1 MKIFKFILV
10 LFVTVSITSCS
21 DETSEPP
28 YTLSNANIAGTY
40 NINNLSINTKVTSS
54 TIVAGVEVP
63 FTVAT
68 SKSTG
73 DIFKVTF
80 ILKSNGTYTVN
91 GSYTITSIVTPAVGN
106 PISSDDIIRFPDA
119 GDSGTYKLDTIDNTI
134 TFTSS
139 SSGDFLEG
147 TLNVVTFNET
157 TISLSQELEEI
168 EDAITTEFN
177 SNISFIRE

>member
-1 MKIFKFILV
+1 MKFLKLILV
-10 LFVTVSITSCS
+10 LFITVSITSCS

-40 NINNLSINTKVTSS
+40 NINNLSIDTKVTSS
-54 TIVAGVEVP
+54 TIVAGVDVP

-73 DIFKVTF
+73 DTFKVSF
-80 ILKSNGTYTVN
+80 ILKSNGTYTIN
-91 GSYTITSIVTPAVGN
+91 GAYTITSIVTPAVGN
-106 PISSDDIIRFPDA
+106 PISSDDIIVFPDS
-119 GDSGTYKLDTIDNTI
+119 GDSGTYNLNIIDNTI
-134 TFTSS
+134 TFTS

-177 SNISFIRE
+177 SNITFIRE